1 MPENLVWCTCQI
13 YSLEKEGSSWESK
26 IARTRHRQRDRR
38 NIQGPNDLQDD
49 HIQNPNLNI
58 YGLEESIEFVSNLV
72 EESMETI
79 EEFDW
84 YYLTYEFEGSK
95 VMLAY
100 IQWTSPVND
109 EDDVSV
115 KTLDE

>member
-79 EEFDW
+79 EEF
-84 YYLTYEFEGSK
+84 E
-95 VMLAY
+95 
-100 IQWTSPVND
+100 
-109 EDDVSV
+109 
-115 KTLDE
+115 